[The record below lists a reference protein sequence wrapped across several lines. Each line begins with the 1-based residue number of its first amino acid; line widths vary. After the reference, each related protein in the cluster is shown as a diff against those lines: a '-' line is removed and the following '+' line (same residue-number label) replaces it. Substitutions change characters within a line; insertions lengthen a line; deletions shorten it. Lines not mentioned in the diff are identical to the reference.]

1 MTEHK
6 LNVPPKSWRRYVLL
20 FEEAAIYHMISS
32 EVLINKEKY
41 LKINVSIMN
50 FMNYHTDAKGVTAIR
65 QLSQLK
71 VFRYLLDWF
80 LHQNKQFF
88 LSTFGVTTA
97 INYRLNIH
105 IYEKYAFFVG
115 AAVSRIR

>member
-1 MTEHK
+1 
-6 LNVPPKSWRRYVLL
+6 
-20 FEEAAIYHMISS
+20 
-32 EVLINKEKY
+32 
-41 LKINVSIMN
+41 MN
-50 FMNYHTDAKGVTAIR
+50 FMNYHTDAKRGHRNKTIKSAK
-65 QLSQLK
+65 S
-71 VFRYLLDWF
+71 FRYLLDLF

-115 AAVSRIR
+115 AAVSRVR

>member
-50 FMNYHTDAKGVTAIR
+50 FINYHTDAKRGHRNKTIKSAKSFQIPAR
-65 QLSQLK
+65 L
-71 VFRYLLDWF
+71 VFAPEQTIF
-80 LHQNKQFF
+80 L
-88 LSTFGVTTA
+88 
-97 INYRLNIH
+97 INIWCDNGY
-105 IYEKYAFFVG
+105 
-115 AAVSRIR
+115 